1 MIRVGVTGG
10 IGSGKST
17 LCHAFEQAGVPIYYS
32 DMEAKRLM
40 SDDKVLRDKIIAEFG
55 AESYIATNDGVMEL
69 NRPYLARE
77 VFGSDAR
84 RESLN
89 ALVHPAVRA
98 DFDRWAEEQGAN
110 DIPYVIVESA
120 ILLDS
125 EFVNHVDLS
134 VGVLAPEELRLQRVV
149 NRDGASVEQVRERI
163 AAQMSEEE
171 MFRRCDYTVVN
182 IIEGEMDDA
191 AQRLDQIFKHEAL
204 KRENEVRS

>member
-1 MIRVGVTGG
+1 MIKVGVTGG

-17 LCHAFEQAGVPIYYS
+17 LCHAFEVSGVPIYYS
-32 DMEAKRLM
+32 DREAKRLM
-40 SDDKVLRDKIIAEFG
+40 SDDEVLREKIIAEFG
-55 AESYIATNDGVMEL
+55 AESYIESDGTAEL

-98 DFDRWAEEQGAN
+98 DFDRWAEEQSAN

-149 NRDGASVEQVRERI
+149 NRDGVSVEQVRERI